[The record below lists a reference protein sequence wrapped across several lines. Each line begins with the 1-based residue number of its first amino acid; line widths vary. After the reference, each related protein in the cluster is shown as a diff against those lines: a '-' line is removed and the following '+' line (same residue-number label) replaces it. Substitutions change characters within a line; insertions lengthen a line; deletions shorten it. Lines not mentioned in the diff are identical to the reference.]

1 MKNPS
6 HPGEVIKFG
15 VIEPL
20 DLSISKAA
28 KILGVRRATLS
39 ALLNGKASL
48 SAEMALRIEKAFG
61 PKLEH
66 MLRVQA
72 AYDAAQQRSK
82 EDQIEVERYA
92 VE

>member
-6 HPGEVIKFG
+6 HPGEVIKIG